1 MNPSQTVIAVAQL
14 AITVGEPDANRQAA
28 ASAVAEAA
36 AAGARLVVLPELCDS
51 GYVFD
56 AADPAG
62 EARGLAAPAVGNV
75 TLLQWRSLAG
85 QHDLVI
91 VGGFCELGADGRLY
105 NSAALVDASGPRAVY
120 RKAHLWDKEKLV
132 FTPGD
137 AAPPV
142 VDTEFGR
149 VAVMICYDL
158 EFPEWVRLAALDGA
172 DLIAA
177 PVNWPAASWPPEERP
192 AEVIKAQA
200 AAAANGVFVAVADRC
215 RTERGVS
222 WISGSLIAGLEG
234 YPLAGPVLADRPAVL
249 TAACD
254 LPRARDKALSGDN
267 DLLGDRRPELYAWA
281 PDKRVAAATA
291 HWAARFVANGTSYP
305 DFQATVARIGRWD
318 DWCREWGRTGQHYE
332 QLAETAEAAGRL
344 VTAGEAWRRAALCWH
359 WGKFVFTDYPA
370 EQRAAHERTVACFRR
385 GAGTLSPPAE
395 PVRVPYAGSTLAAYL
410 RVPPGGTPIPPPV
423 VIMIPGLDSVKEEL
437 QATAEYLLSRGLA
450 VIAIDGPGQG
460 EAEYELRI
468 EPAYERVTTAVADYL
483 KGRDDIDPGRIGV
496 FGVSLGGYYA
506 ARSAAYEPRVRAA
519 VALAGPFQWD
529 LDWDTLPAQTRTTF
543 QHRSGAASP
552 AEARERAAALTLE
565 DAAARIT
572 CPLLVVHGGR
582 DRLVPPYH
590 AERLAREAPGA
601 ELLMYPDG
609 SHGVTNHAFESR
621 SAMADWL
628 AARL

>member
-1 MNPSQTVIAVAQL
+1 MDPTQVAVAQL
-14 AITVGEPDANRQAA
+14 AITVAEPDANRRAA
-28 ASAVAEAA
+28 ANAVAEAA

-56 AADPAG
+56 TADPAA
-62 EARGLAAPAVGNV
+62 EARGLAAPAAESP
-75 TLLQWRSLAG
+75 TLRQWHALAG
-85 QHDLVI
+85 QHGLVI

-105 NSAALVDASGPRAVY
+105 NSAALVDASGTRAVY
-120 RKAHLWDKEKLV
+120 RKAHLWDTEKLV
-132 FTPGD
+132 FAPGD
-137 AAPPV
+137 AALPV
-142 VDTEFGR
+142 VDTEVGR
-149 VAVMICYDL
+149 IAVMVCYDL
-158 EFPEWVRLAALDGA
+158 EFPEWTRLAALDGA
-172 DLIAA
+172 ELIAA
-177 PVNWPAASWPPEERP
+177 PVNWPGYSWPEGERP
-192 AEVIKAQA
+192 AEVVKAQA

-215 RTERGVS
+215 RTERGVP
-222 WISGSLIAGLEG
+222 WISGSLIASPEG

-254 LPRARDKALSGDN
+254 LPRARDKRVSERN
-267 DLLGDRRPELYAWA
+267 DLLADRRPELYAWA

-305 DFQATVARIGRWD
+305 DFQATMARITRWD

-332 QLAETAEAAGRL
+332 QVAEAAEAAGRL

-359 WGKFVFTDYPA
+359 WGKFVFTDHPA

-385 GAGTLSPPAE
+385 GTGTLSPPAE
-395 PVRVPYAGSTLAAYL
+395 LVRVPYAGTTLAAYL
-410 RVPPGGTPIPPPV
+410 RVPPGRPPV

-437 QATAEYLLSRGLA
+437 QATAEYLLARGLA
-450 VIAIDGPGQG
+450 VIAVDGPGQG
-460 EAEYELRI
+460 ETEYELPI

-483 KGRDDIDPGRIGV
+483 KGRDDIDPDRMGV

-506 ARSAAYEPRVRAA
+506 ARSAAWEPRVRAA
-519 VALAGPFQWD
+519 VALAGPYRWDQDWD
-529 LDWDTLPAQTRTTF
+529 LLPVQTRTTF

-565 DAAARIT
+565 DAAARIA
-572 CPLLVVHGGR
+572 CPLLVAAGGQ
-582 DRLVPPYH
+582 DRLVPPSH
-590 AERLAREAPGA
+590 AERLAREAPHA
-601 ELLMYPDG
+601 ELMLIPDG
-609 SHGVTNHAFESR
+609 SHGLTNHAFESR